1 MGRGRFVLAGNRA
14 WGGVTL
20 GIPVEILL
28 CRSYDL
34 TCFGCP
40 TDTQE
45 QPLAS
50 KAEEETP
57 QLTWRKGEKQV
68 ARQLL
73 GTLPSTEIN
82 NEKHAPYL
90 IYLLGANRVARV
102 LWISST
108 LCLRT
113 THNPRQQFE
122 VRPRNQRTGNDQ
134 LWGCQNAL
142 GFCSPPRRTPGRFC
156 AIG

>member
-1 MGRGRFVLAGNRA
+1 MQISPAGAFTPFFPSFPHQVTKREVRPRVITGASMLVWGIGQGQVCAGPLAGNRA

-28 CRSYDL
+28 CRSNHL
-34 TCFGCP
+34 TRFGRP
-40 TDTQE
+40 TDTQK

-73 GTLPSTEIN
+73 GTLPSTEI
-82 NEKHAPYL
+82 KT
-90 IYLLGANRVARV
+90 R
-102 LWISST
+102 SM
-108 LCLRT
+108 
-113 THNPRQQFE
+113 
-122 VRPRNQRTGNDQ
+122 RP
-134 LWGCQNAL
+134 
-142 GFCSPPRRTPGRFC
+142 
-156 AIG
+156 I